1 MEVCLNKST
10 EVDVSFQL
18 RITTS
23 PVSAQGNVHL
33 TGGKLNRGTKLKLM
47 LSSPSLLPFLPFLP
61 SSSLHS
67 SPISF
72 PSYLLPFSPP
82 LPPLLLLSLLLPL
95 LPPPRSSSLS
105 SSFSLSTANTD
116 YLPLSQV
123 VTCEP
128 GGGEM
133 CVSITILNDTTLEA
147 TESFRI
153 TAELVTMETDN
164 VSRLTVAPRETKV
177 CIIDDDSEIFH

>member
-1 MEVCLNKST
+1 MGFEEVKYEVWEDGGEVEVCLNKST

-47 LSSPSLLPFLPFLP
+47 LSSPSLLPF
-61 SSSLHS
+61 S
-67 SPISF
+67 
-72 PSYLLPFSPP
+72 
-82 LPPLLLLSLLLPL
+82 PPLLLLS
-95 LPPPRSSSLS
+95 PPRSSSLS
-105 SSFSLSTANTD
+105 SFLSLSTANTD

-123 VTCEP
+123 VTCQP

-153 TAELVTMETDN
+153 TAELVTMETEN
-164 VSRLTVAPRETKV
+164 VSRLTVAPRETQV